1 MKTVLALAVA
11 LSVVVLTPCS
21 AKENYH
27 EKQVNAETKEAFAD
41 ISQNVRRQMDEG
53 GKYEFVPVDERTKI
67 DKSFTEM
74 TALFDQYGTVSAMNQ
89 DAKVKLF
96 NDQEVVNSILTKR
109 DRDRVIC
116 TNKAPVGSHIPHT
129 SCHTYAQEVQAH
141 QETQKQMTDW
151 KVMGCA
157 GTSSGRG
164 VATQAPSACSYRT
177 NGDGGGH

>member
-1 MKTVLALAVA
+1 MKTILALAVV
-11 LSVVVLTPCS
+11 LSAAVLAPCS

-96 NDQEVVNSILTKR
+96 NDQEVVNSILTRR
-109 DRDRVIC
+109 DKDRVIC
-116 TNKAPVGSHIPHT
+116 EDKPKLGSHVRT
-129 SCHTYAQEVQAH
+129 TGCHTYGQEEDARRGS
-141 QETQKQMTDW
+141 KDQMDEWTRR
-151 KVMGCA
+151 GCA
-157 GTSSGRG
+157 VAGCIGSSPPRPT
-164 VATQAPSACSYRT
+164 TQS
-177 NGDGGGH
+177 GGGP